1 MGPEAGPQSL
11 MRRRVVVWVAVAA
24 AVVLL
29 AALTP
34 VVWNVWLRPSG
45 DGPTPIDGADLSG
58 TGPGTLVSAVTMPDF
73 AHTNSGRGMRSARVV
88 YRSTNGDTGAQTE
101 VSGSV
106 FTPLG
111 DPPPGG
117 WPVIAFGHGTT
128 GINEPCAPSLSG
140 TLLGMSEPIAAL
152 VNAGFAVA
160 FADYQGLGADG
171 VHPYPDS
178 HTAGLNIID
187 SVRALRHTFDGVSNR
202 WAAIGG
208 SQGGG
213 AVWAAAEQAGTYA
226 PELDLVGAVA
236 YVPAADVSGLVDKA
250 VDGTMTD
257 DQRLVYVA
265 IVESLARLHPDLDR
279 DDYRRGAAAKY
290 WDILNAC
297 SGPMVADRDAA
308 AAEVTAEDL
317 TPASPQAADRLR
329 ALLQAWA
336 LPQRRLSAPL
346 AVVYSGQDEFIDEP
360 WTTAALRRAC
370 DLGGQ
375 LTWRL
380 NPTSGHGGV
389 DLSDHFGWLADRFA
403 NKPVN
408 DECSAQP

>member
-279 DDYRRGAAAKY
+279 DDYRRGAVARH
-290 WDILNAC
+290 WDVLTAC
-297 SGPMVADRDAA
+297 RGDVEDRRPQAEAEIRPGDLAPAD
-308 AAEVTAEDL
+308 
-317 TPASPQAADRLR
+317 PQAARRLR
-329 ALLQAWA
+329 DHLAASAVPREPLA
-336 LPQRRLSAPL
+336 APL
-346 AVVYSGQDEFIDEP
+346 FVTFGGRDASIDAQWTAGAV
-360 WTTAALRRAC
+360 ARAC
-370 DLGGQ
+370 ELGGQ
-375 LTWRL
+375 VESL
-380 NPTSGHGGV
+380 PQP
-389 DLSDHFGWLADRFA
+389 DADHYTIGYDAALAWLADRFA
-403 NKPVN
+403 GAPADSV
-408 DECSAQP
+408 CVR